1 MFESGNSKKKKS
13 LRATNIE
20 MQSRD
25 ISVSNDNKIYSRDT
39 DNLYPLRIEKAINN
53 SPTAKRCANLM
64 AKYIAGQ
71 GVTESL
77 DIVINKKGETVNDLI
92 DLGSVDLAYQYGI
105 FFHQTYKLNIENSLE
120 AFQRAETKILDYVPM
135 ARSKEDDDGFPGKY
149 YFLKYDEQKAVFS
162 KTDSKTTWYYP
173 YNTDPKVILQQ
184 MKNDCKLAGI
194 KNPSVDDLIKNY
206 RGQVYYLNMT
216 PKYPYA
222 LPLSDVVYDDMDTEY
237 RIARYT
243 NSNVRGGWL
252 GKTVITKFEDDEE
265 ENERKENSFDSV
277 IKDNIGAD
285 NASNV
290 LVISVPMGSGDDV
303 SKLFKIDQVKAQF
316 DDKLFESTVKNLRQ
330 NIMGVFN
337 NPPEVLVF
345 AGSGA
350 MFGPNSELY
359 LEAKKF
365 YWEQNERERLKLE
378 KTLSMLLGFT
388 VSFVPI
394 KGVEVQQP
402 KIEQNGLPKP

>member
-1 MFESGNSKKKKS
+1 MLDPDRHKQKKS

-25 ISVSNDNKIYSRDT
+25 ISVIPNDDKKIYSRDY

-71 GVTESL
+71 GIEN
-77 DIVINKKGETVNDLI
+77 DFIVNNKGETVNDLI

-105 FFHQTYKLNIENSLE
+105 FFLQSYKLDVENSVDDYS
-120 AFQRAETKILDYVPM
+120 FKRAETKILDYVPM
-135 ARSKEDDDGFPGKY
+135 ARSKEDDDGYPGKY
-149 YFLKYDEQKAVFS
+149 YFLKYNEKDGKFA
-162 KTDSKTTWYYP
+162 KTDNKTTWYYP
-173 YNTDPKVILQQ
+173 YNPDPKVILAQ
-184 MKNDCKLAGI
+184 MRNDCKLAEI
-194 KNPSVDDLIKNY
+194 ENPTIEDLVRNY

-216 PKYPYA
+216 PKYPYS
-222 LPLSDVVYDDMDTEY
+222 LPLADVVYDDMNTEY
-237 RIARYT
+237 GIARYT
-243 NSNVRGGWL
+243 NDNVRNGWL
-252 GKTVITKFEDDEE
+252 GKVIITKFDNDEE
-265 ENERKENSFDSV
+265 EDERSDQSFDNTIKENV
-277 IKDNIGAD
+277 GAE

-290 LVISVPMGSGDDV
+290 LVISVPMSATDDV
-303 SKLFKIDQVKAQF
+303 SKVFKIEQVKAQY

-359 LEAKKF
+359 IEAKKF
-365 YWEQNERERLKLE
+365 YWNKMKGKDQNLK
-378 KTLSMLLGFT
+378 
-388 VSFVPI
+388 
-394 KGVEVQQP
+394 
-402 KIEQNGLPKP
+402 KP